1 MNHIN
6 YIFLEGILVA
16 EPTHRTISSNRPVVS
31 FRLASSRSFKKAD
44 NTWGEDTTFVDIEAW
59 DHAANHAIKWLHKG
73 TRCAITGRLKQD
85 NWQDPKTGQNRSK
98 LLILADVITNT
109 MHQSPIV
116 NSQSPTVNPPTPA
129 QREQY
134 QRDRAAYHQQ
144 QKQNAYQPT
153 HESTDDIPF

>member
-6 YIFLEGILVA
+6 YIFLEGCLVA

-85 NWQDPKTGQNRSK
+85 TWQDPKTGQNRSK

-109 MHQSPIV
+109 MHQ
-116 NSQSPTVNPPTPA
+116 QPTEQGRAYQPTP
-129 QREQY
+129 
-134 QRDRAAYHQQ
+134 HQQ

-153 HESTDDIPF
+153 PESTDDIPF

>member
-6 YIFLEGILVA
+6 YIFLEGTLVA

-31 FRLASSRSFKKAD
+31 FRLASNRSFKKAD

-59 DHAANHAIKWLHKG
+59 DHAANHALKWLHKG

-85 NWQDPKTGQNRSK
+85 NWQDPKTGQNRSR

-109 MHQSPIV
+109 MHQ
-116 NSQSPTVNPPTPA
+116 QPTSTPTTTPEPTPA

-153 HESTDDIPF
+153 PESTDDIPF